1 MRVGLLLS
9 VLNWGTSGYS
19 QGTAGSPSWSFQLDR
34 RVRRL
39 RSVKTLE
46 NLWAITAPPAVTV
59 APSVSTPTSDRTDT
73 VDPKTIFLVHGHDPA
88 LHEVKGFLRDVVPGV
103 EVHVLG
109 EKANQGR
116 TIIEKF
122 EAYGGAATC
131 AVVLLSPDDVG
142 RARDE
147 VDLKPRARQ
156 NVILELG
163 YFIGRLGR
171 EHALD
176 FDGGW
181 LTDDVVT
188 LLTAEER
195 QCILDRS
202 REEILPDLRTH
213 IEEAGDGWD
222 DDVEPSQRYN

>member
-171 EHALD
+171 EHVIVVNK
-176 FDGGW
+176 GGVEQPS
-181 LTDDVVT
+181 DVVGVGYIDF
-188 LLTAEER
+188 LSGNWQLELMRELKAVG
-195 QCILDRS
+195 LD
-202 REEILPDLRTH
+202 
-213 IEEAGDGWD
+213 
-222 DDVEPSQRYN
+222 VNPSAAL